1 MKKIVIIMAF
11 LILGCSQSESP
22 KEIYDRYVQL
32 EISGITVEQFMSS
45 YSKRKQEEIESSVKD
60 AMEKNGLTRKQ
71 TIETY
76 LPIFQRFAKCK
87 KLILLDEKIEGNK
100 AVVSYEST
108 DDCAGEI
115 NVKKEIVYMV
125 NEGGWKIDDNGIE
138 EL

>member
-1 MKKIVIIMAF
+1 MKVIIAIMAF

-32 EISGITVEQFMSS
+32 EISGITVEQFISS
-45 YSKRKQEEIESSVKD
+45 YSKRKQEEIENAVKD
-60 AMEKNGLTRKQ
+60 AMKKNSLNRKQ

-87 KLILLDEKIEGNK
+87 NLVFLDEKIDDNK
-100 AVVSYEST
+100 AVVSYRST
-108 DDCAGEI
+108 DDCAGGV
-115 NVKKEIVYMV
+115 NVKKEIIYMV
-125 NEGGWKIDDNGIE
+125 NEDGWKIDDNDIE